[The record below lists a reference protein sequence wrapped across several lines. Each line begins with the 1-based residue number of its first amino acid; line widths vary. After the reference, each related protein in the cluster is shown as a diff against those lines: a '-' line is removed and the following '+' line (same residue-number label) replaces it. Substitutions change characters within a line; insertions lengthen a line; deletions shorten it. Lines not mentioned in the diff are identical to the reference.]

1 MHYAKLLSGKGL
13 FARFGGWFAECRN
26 DEKRGINEFLF
37 RATSAVL
44 ALEEMHFHERC
55 CLENF
60 RQIKPQLTLKRAR
73 LFLWSPQLVQLFHQF
88 TPFLS
93 SVRFLQNVLLRMVAR
108 RLELQTSIPKSLR
121 GVIPKIRSYGLPEK
135 VCTITEEYWKI
146 SGESL
151 KDYRDLDQHHFTLCK
166 HVLLQWSPEE
176 RVLVLL
182 PDNPDVTAESQL
194 TFKKE
199 IDALRY
205 FVAAFD
211 HLHQWTER
219 IAVELGFKPK
229 ALQEELDTSGMG
241 KLEEGVRQTL
251 MLWFEDPGTGKT
263 LEIGQVEDRRL
274 YFQNRIPRAPGS
286 S

>member
-1 MHYAKLLSGKGL
+1 M
-13 FARFGGWFAECRN
+13 
-26 DEKRGINEFLF
+26 
-37 RATSAVL
+37 
-44 ALEEMHFHERC
+44 
-55 CLENF
+55 
-60 RQIKPQLTLKRAR
+60 
-73 LFLWSPQLVQLFHQF
+73 
-88 TPFLS
+88 
-93 SVRFLQNVLLRMVAR
+93 
-108 RLELQTSIPKSLR
+108 
-121 GVIPKIRSYGLPEK
+121 IPKIRSYGLPEK

-211 HLHQWTER
+211 HLHQRTER
-219 IAVELGFKPK
+219 IAVELGLKPK
-229 ALQEELDTSGMG
+229 ALQEELGTSGIG

-263 LEIGQVEDRRL
+263 LEIGQLEDRRL
-274 YFQNRIPRAPGS
+274 YFQNQIPRAPGS